1 MSAVVLE
8 NPDLP
13 LAARVLP
20 DFGVAAQAEELGPVC
35 LNGKCRHSDDY
46 HRLIYG
52 GILGTRY
59 RCEVC
64 DSEGGRCR

>member
-1 MSAVVLE
+1 MSAVVLD
-8 NPDLP
+8 NTNLP
-13 LAARVLP
+13 FAARVIP
-20 DFGVAAQAEELGPVC
+20 DFGAASEELGPIC
-35 LNGKCRHSDDY
+35 RNGKCRHPNDY
-46 HRLIYG
+46 HRLIVG